1 MTPRRWLTAQRLLE
15 ARRLLE
21 ATDLTV
27 DEIARRCGLGTAAN
41 LRLNL
46 ARDAATTP
54 SAYRSAFRDIAARPG
69 PVLARRPD
77 PVAPRAGR

>member
-27 DEIARRCGLGTAAN
+27 DEVARRCGLGTAAN

-54 SAYRSAFRDIAARPG
+54 SAYRSAFRD
-69 PVLARRPD
+69 VLR
-77 PVAPRAGR
+77 G